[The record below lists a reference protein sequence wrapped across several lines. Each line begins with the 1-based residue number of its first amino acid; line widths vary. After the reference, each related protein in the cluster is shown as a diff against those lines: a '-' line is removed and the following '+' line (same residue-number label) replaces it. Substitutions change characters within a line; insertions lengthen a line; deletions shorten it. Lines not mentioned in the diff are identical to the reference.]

1 MQEGTLYDVSFDKAN
16 CQWQHWMAG
25 VGATAISESVAFNNI
40 IVPTIDT
47 VRYSHL
53 LNLLATHGKHVMF
66 VGPTGGYRLRS
77 GVGCRCCADVTCL
90 LILQPHAG

>member
-1 MQEGTLYDVSFDKAN
+1 MCVQEGTLYDVSFDKAN

-25 VGATAISESVAFNNI
+25 LGATAISESVAFNDI

-66 VGPTGGYRLRS
+66 VGPTGESNHDL
-77 GVGCRCCADVTCL
+77 GVAVASFAD
-90 LILQPHAG
+90 IFA